1 VGLKMTSDFL
11 RLTPADRKFLRG
23 LRIDPGPTAA
33 ERLEQFA
40 ESLEQKQRKQST
52 ADPEAAQ

>member
-1 VGLKMTSDFL
+1 MTSDFL